1 MAVKV
6 YADAGSNLFPE
17 IIQKRGLEGIL
28 QIVNMHLTIG
38 DHEYNCYNDPINVD
52 DFSKIFYGYL
62 EDPKVDV
69 HTSLVSPG
77 DYLEA
82 FKADIEAGNQIVCF
96 TMAKGISG
104 TYNSACVAANEL
116 NEKAGKEV
124 VRVIDTATA
133 GLGEGR
139 QAIKAAELAK
149 EGKSF
154 EEIIDY
160 CRNYRWRVRS
170 EFTVGSISFLAKTG
184 RVKPWVA
191 RIADVLGIKAMLRG
205 SYESNIELYEKVRG
219 RKMALKSLAD
229 ICVRKI
235 VNPESQIV
243 YLTHCN
249 CLEDAETVKKL
260 ILEKINT
267 TIEIYHYDFV
277 TGSHV
282 GPGTVAIFYEG
293 HDRN

>member
-1 MAVKV
+1 MAIKI

-17 IIQKRGLEGIL
+17 IIEKRGLKDYIRIL
-28 QIVNMHLTIG
+28 SMHLQVGTH
-38 DHEYNCYNDPINVD
+38 DYNCYNDPINVD

-69 HTSLVSPG
+69 HTSLINPG
-77 DYLEA
+77 DFMAA
-82 FKADIEAGNQIVCF
+82 FEEDVNAGNQIVCF

-104 TYNSACVAANEL
+104 TFNSACVAANEI
-116 NEKAGKEV
+116 NEKVGKEV
-124 VRVIDTATA
+124 VRVIDSATA

-139 QAIKAAELAK
+139 QAIKAAELAR

-154 EEIIDY
+154 EEIVDY

-184 RVKPWVA
+184 RVKPWVGK
-191 RIADVLGIKAMLRG
+191 IADVLGIKAMLRG

-219 RKMALKSLAD
+219 RKMALKALAD
-229 ICVRKI
+229 IVVRKI
-235 VNPESQIV
+235 VDPEKQII

-249 CLEDAETVKKL
+249 CIEDAETVKKM
-260 ILEKINT
+260 ILDKINT

-293 HDRN
+293 SDRN

>member
-17 IIQKRGLEGIL
+17 VIAARGVEIN
-28 QIVNMHLTIG
+28 VVPMHLQVG
-38 DHEYNCYNDPINVD
+38 DHEYSCYNDPINVD
-52 DFSKIFYGYL
+52 EFSKIFYGYL

-69 HTSLVSPG
+69 HTSLINPG
-77 DYLEA
+77 DWLEA
-82 FKADIEAGNQIVCF
+82 FKADVEAGNQIICF

-104 TYNSACVAANEL
+104 TYNSACVAANEI
-116 NEKAGKEV
+116 NEKAGKMV
-124 VRVIDTATA
+124 VRVIDSATA

-149 EGKSF
+149 EGKAF

-160 CRNYRWRVRS
+160 CRNYRWKVRS
-170 EFTVGSISFLAKTG
+170 EFTVGSIAFLAKTG

-205 SYESNIELYEKVRG
+205 SYDSTIELYDKVRG
-219 RKMALKSLAD
+219 RKLALKSLAD

-235 VNPESQIV
+235 QNPEKQIV
-243 YLTHCN
+243 YITHCN
-249 CLEDAETVKKL
+249 CIEEAEAVKKM

-267 TIEIYHYDFV
+267 KIEIYHYDFV

-282 GPGTVAIFYEG
+282 GPGTVAIFYEAN
-293 HDRN
+293 DRN

>member
-1 MAVKV
+1 MAVKI

-17 IIQKRGLEGIL
+17 IIAKREVDIK
-28 QIVNMHLTIG
+28 VVSMHLTVG

-69 HTSLVSPG
+69 HTSLVSPA
-77 DYLEA
+77 DYLDACKE
-82 FKADIEAGNQIVCF
+82 DVNAGNQIICF

-104 TYNSACVAANEL
+104 TYNSACVAANEI

-124 VRVIDTATA
+124 VRVIDSATA

-154 EEIIDY
+154 EEIIDF
-160 CRNYRWRVRS
+160 CRNYRWKVRS
-170 EFTVGSISFLAKTG
+170 EFTVGSIAFLAKTG

-205 SYESNIELYEKVRG
+205 SYESTIELYEKVRG
-219 RKMALKSLAD
+219 RKLALKSLAD
-229 ICVRKI
+229 IIVKKI
-235 VNPESQIV
+235 VNPEKQIV
-243 YLTHCN
+243 YITHCN
-249 CLEDAETVKKL
+249 CIEDAELVKKMV
-260 ILEKINT
+260 LEKINT

-282 GPGTVAIFYEG
+282 GPGTVAVFYEG
-293 HDRN
+293 NDRN

>member
-1 MAVKV
+1 MAIKV

-17 IIQKRGLEGIL
+17 VIKNRGLEDYIKV
-28 QIVNMHLTIG
+28 VNMHLQVG

-52 DFSKIFYGYL
+52 DFSKIFYTYL

-69 HTSLVSPG
+69 HTSLVNPG
-77 DYLEA
+77 DFLAA
-82 FKADIEAGNQIVCF
+82 FEEDIKAGNQIICI

-104 TYNSACVAANEL
+104 TYNSACVAANEI
-116 NEKAGKEV
+116 NEEQGKEV
-124 VRVIDTATA
+124 VQVIDSATA

-154 EEIIDY
+154 EEIVDY

-229 ICVRKI
+229 IVVRKI
-235 VNPESQIV
+235 VNPEKQIV

-249 CLEDAETVKKL
+249 CLEDAEAVKKM
-260 ILEKINT
+260 ILDKINT

-293 HDRN
+293 SDRN

>member
-1 MAVKV
+1 MAIKV

-17 IIQKRGLEGIL
+17 VIKNRGLEDYIKV
-28 QIVNMHLTIG
+28 VNMHLQVG

-52 DFSKIFYGYL
+52 DFSKIFYTYL

-69 HTSLVSPG
+69 HTSLVNPG
-77 DYLEA
+77 DFLVA
-82 FKADIEAGNQIVCF
+82 FEEDVKAGNQIICI

-104 TYNSACVAANEL
+104 TYNSACVAANEI
-116 NEKAGKEV
+116 NEEQGKEV
-124 VRVIDTATA
+124 VQVIDSATA

-154 EEIIDY
+154 EEIVDY

-229 ICVRKI
+229 IVVRKI
-235 VNPESQIV
+235 VNPEKQIV

-249 CLEDAETVKKL
+249 CLEDAEAVKKM
-260 ILEKINT
+260 ILDKINT

-293 HDRN
+293 SDRN

>member
-1 MAVKV
+1 MAIKV

-17 IIQKRGLEGIL
+17 VIKNRGLEDYIKV
-28 QIVNMHLTIG
+28 VNMHLQVG
-38 DHEYNCYNDPINVD
+38 DHEYNCYSDPINVD
-52 DFSKIFYGYL
+52 DFSKIFYTYL

-69 HTSLVSPG
+69 HTSLVNPG
-77 DYLEA
+77 DFLAA
-82 FKADIEAGNQIVCF
+82 FEEDVKAGNQIICI

-104 TYNSACVAANEL
+104 TYNSACVAANEI
-116 NEKAGKEV
+116 NEEQGKEV
-124 VRVIDTATA
+124 VQVIDSATA

-154 EEIIDY
+154 EEIVDY

-229 ICVRKI
+229 IVVRKI
-235 VNPESQIV
+235 VNPEKQIV

-249 CLEDAETVKKL
+249 CLEDAEAVKKM
-260 ILEKINT
+260 ILDKINA

-293 HDRN
+293 SDRN

>member
-1 MAVKV
+1 MAIKI

-17 IIQKRGLEGIL
+17 IIEKRGLLDYIKV
-28 QIVNMHLTIG
+28 VNMHLQVG

-52 DFSKIFYGYL
+52 DFSKIFYSYL
-62 EDPKVDV
+62 EDPKIDV
-69 HTSLVSPG
+69 HTSLVNPG
-77 DYLEA
+77 DFLNA
-82 FKADIEAGNQIVCF
+82 FKDDIDAGNQIICF

-104 TYNSACVAANEL
+104 TYNSACVAANEV
-116 NEKAGKEV
+116 NESAGKTV
-124 VRVIDTATA
+124 VHVIDSATA

-139 QAIKAAELAK
+139 QAIKAAELARD
-149 EGKSF
+149 GMGF
-154 EEIIDY
+154 EEIVDF
-160 CRNYRWRVRS
+160 CRNYRWKVRS
-170 EFTVGSISFLAKTG
+170 EFTVNSISFLAKTG

-229 ICVRKI
+229 IVVRKI
-235 VNPESQIV
+235 VDPDKQII

-249 CLEDAETVKKL
+249 CIEDAETVKRL

-293 HDRN
+293 NDRN

>member
-1 MAVKV
+1 MAVKI

-17 IIQKRGLEGIL
+17 VLEKRGLDIKV
-28 QIVNMHLTIG
+28 ISMHLTVG
-38 DHEYNCYNDPINVD
+38 DHDYCCYNDPINVD

-77 DYLEA
+77 DFLEA
-82 FKADIEAGNQIVCF
+82 FEADVQQGNQVICF

-104 TYNSACVAANEL
+104 TYNSACVAANEI
-116 NEKAGKEV
+116 NEREGKMM

-160 CRNYRWRVRS
+160 CRNYRWKVRS

-205 SYESNIELYEKVRG
+205 SYESNIELYDKVRG

-235 VNPESQIV
+235 VNPEQQIV
-243 YLTHCN
+243 YITHCN
-249 CLEDAETVKKL
+249 CIEDAEAVKKM
-260 ILEKINT
+260 ILDKINT
-267 TIEIYHYDFV
+267 NIEIYHYDFV
-277 TGSHV
+277 TGAHV

>member
-1 MAVKV
+1 MAIKV

-17 IIQKRGLEGIL
+17 VIKNRGLEDYIKV
-28 QIVNMHLTIG
+28 VNMHLQVG
-38 DHEYNCYNDPINVD
+38 DHEYNCYSDPINVD
-52 DFSKIFYGYL
+52 DFSKIFYTYL

-69 HTSLVSPG
+69 HTSLVNPG
-77 DYLEA
+77 DFLAA
-82 FKADIEAGNQIVCF
+82 FEEDVKAGNQIICI

-104 TYNSACVAANEL
+104 TYNSACVAANEI
-116 NEKAGKEV
+116 NEEQGKEV
-124 VRVIDTATA
+124 VQVIDSATA

-154 EEIIDY
+154 EEIVDY

-229 ICVRKI
+229 IVVRKI
-235 VNPESQIV
+235 VNPEKQIV

-249 CLEDAETVKKL
+249 CLEDAEAVKKM
-260 ILEKINT
+260 ILDKINT

-293 HDRN
+293 SDRN

>member
-1 MAVKV
+1 MAIKV

-17 IIQKRGLEGIL
+17 VIKNRGLEDYIKV
-28 QIVNMHLTIG
+28 VNMHLQVG

-52 DFSKIFYGYL
+52 DFSKIFYTYL

-69 HTSLVSPG
+69 HTSLVNPG
-77 DYLEA
+77 DFLAA
-82 FKADIEAGNQIVCF
+82 FEEDVKAGNQIICI

-104 TYNSACVAANEL
+104 TYNSACVAANEI
-116 NEKAGKEV
+116 NEEQGKEV
-124 VRVIDTATA
+124 VQVIDSATA

-154 EEIIDY
+154 EEIVDY

-229 ICVRKI
+229 IVVRKI
-235 VNPESQIV
+235 VNPEKQIV

-249 CLEDAETVKKL
+249 CLEDAEAVKKM
-260 ILEKINT
+260 ILDKINT

-293 HDRN
+293 SDRN

>member
-1 MAVKV
+1 MAIKV

-17 IIQKRGLEGIL
+17 VIKNRGLEDYIKV
-28 QIVNMHLTIG
+28 VNMHLQVG

-52 DFSKIFYGYL
+52 DFSKIFYTYL

-69 HTSLVSPG
+69 HTSLVNPG
-77 DYLEA
+77 DFLAA
-82 FKADIEAGNQIVCF
+82 FEEDVKAGNQIICI

-104 TYNSACVAANEL
+104 TYNSACVAANEI
-116 NEKAGKEV
+116 NEEQGKEV
-124 VRVIDTATA
+124 VQVIDSATA

-154 EEIIDY
+154 EEIVDY

-229 ICVRKI
+229 IVVRKI
-235 VNPESQIV
+235 VNPEKQIV

-249 CLEDAETVKKL
+249 CIEDAEAVKKM
-260 ILEKINT
+260 ILDKINT

-293 HDRN
+293 SDRN

>member
-28 QIVNMHLTIG
+28 KIVNMHLTVG
-38 DHEYNCYNDPINVD
+38 NHEYNCYNDPINVD

-82 FKADIEAGNQIVCF
+82 FKEDIEAGNQIVCF

-116 NEKAGKEV
+116 NEKEGKLV

-160 CRNYRWRVRS
+160 CRNYRWKVRS

-219 RKMALKSLAD
+219 RKMALKALAD
-229 ICVRKI
+229 IVVRKI

-249 CLEDAETVKKL
+249 CLEDAETVKKM

>member
-1 MAVKV
+1 MAVKI

-17 IIQKRGLEGIL
+17 IIEKRGVDIKV
-28 QIVNMHLTIG
+28 VNMHLTVG
-38 DHEYNCYNDPINVD
+38 DHDYNCYNDPINVD

-62 EDPKVDV
+62 EDPKVEV

-77 DYLEA
+77 DFIEA
-82 FKADIEAGNQIVCF
+82 FKEDIEAGNQIICF

-104 TYNSACVAANEL
+104 TYNSACLAANEY
-116 NEKAGKEV
+116 NEKAGKQV

-160 CRNYRWRVRS
+160 CRNYRWKVRS
-170 EFTVGSISFLAKTG
+170 EFTVGSIAFLAKTG
-184 RVKPWVA
+184 RVKPWVGK
-191 RIADVLGIKAMLRG
+191 IADVLGIKAMLRG
-205 SYESNIELYEKVRG
+205 SYDSSIELYDKVRG
-219 RKMALKSLAD
+219 RKLALKSLAD
-229 ICVRKI
+229 IVVKKI
-235 VNPESQIV
+235 VDPDNQVV

-249 CLEDAETVKKL
+249 CIDDAEAVKRM
-260 ILEKINT
+260 ILDKIHTN
-267 TIEIYHYDFV
+267 IEIYHYDFV

-293 HDRN
+293 RDRN